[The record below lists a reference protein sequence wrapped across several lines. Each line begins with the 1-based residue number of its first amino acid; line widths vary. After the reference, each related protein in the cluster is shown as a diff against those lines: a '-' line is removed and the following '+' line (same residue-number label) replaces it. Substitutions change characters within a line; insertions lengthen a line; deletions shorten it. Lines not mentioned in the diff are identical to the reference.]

1 MGVIIYR
8 DVSLGDM
15 LARYYLDEETRNV
28 ELQLLPAGMEPL
40 PWTDNEHE
48 IDLLVQVKLAGDV
61 YSGGY
66 AGGVTMRQSLTARQL
81 KLKGQ
86 QVRQTPD
93 CCEVITV
100 MQAGHG
106 CLAEHHLLW
115 YTGEKTL
122 RSWVR
127 FVNDG
132 TETVTLELLS
142 SFSLGGLTPY
152 VPGDAHDTMVVHRV
166 RSVCVWK
173 AGCKA
178 IPSRICS
185 WNPAGV
191 PFGANASVRW
201 GRCRSTTGSLG

>member
-1 MGVIIYR
+1 
-8 DVSLGDM
+8 
-15 LARYYLDEETRNV
+15 
-28 ELQLLPAGMEPL
+28 
-40 PWTDNEHE
+40 
-48 IDLLVQVKLAGDV
+48 
-61 YSGGY
+61 
-66 AGGVTMRQSLTARQL
+66 
-81 KLKGQ
+81 
-86 QVRQTPD
+86 
-93 CCEVITV
+93 

-166 RSVCVWK
+166 RSVWCMEGRLQSDTIEDLQLEPCWRAVR
-173 AGCKA
+173 CE
-178 IPSRICS
+178 R
-185 WNPAGV
+185 
-191 PFGANASVRW
+191 FGQV
-201 GRCRSTTGSLG
+201 GSMPVNHWFPG